1 MKVVGEREIF
11 ASLVELKHHLITE
24 TIRNESEDKKT
35 NTKALGLT
43 KKNKISNFQQCTL
56 GMSLYNFPGNER
68 RQVLFMTQALE
79 SD

>member
-1 MKVVGEREIF
+1 MQSVEEVVVVP
-11 ASLVELKHHLITE
+11 S
-24 TIRNESEDKKT
+24 SEGPGGY
-35 NTKALGLT
+35 NRHV
-43 KKNKISNFQQCTL
+43 